1 MRNIYKDEKD
11 LLLVIEKE
19 KRVSLFKNTEKNGL
33 TEFWEDEITCILR
46 THMGSRRTDGMA
58 CAYNVKLD

>member
-11 LLLVIEKE
+11 FTFGYREREFRFLKIQ
-19 KRVSLFKNTEKNGL
+19 EKNGL

-46 THMGSRRTDGMA
+46 THMGSRRTEWRVHIM
-58 CAYNVKLD
+58 

>member
-11 LLLVIEKE
+11 LLLVIEREFRFLKIQE
-19 KRVSLFKNTEKNGL
+19 KSGL

-46 THMGSRRTDGMA
+46 THMGSRRTEWRVHIM
-58 CAYNVKLD
+58 

>member
-1 MRNIYKDEKD
+1 MRNIHKDEKD

-19 KRVSLFKNTEKNGL
+19 SFAFFKIQKKGGL

>member
-19 KRVSLFKNTEKNGL
+19 KVSLFKNTGKKWSYGVL
-33 TEFWEDEITCILR
+33 
-46 THMGSRRTDGMA
+46 GRRNNMHIKDTYG
-58 CAYNVKLD
+58 K